1 MSRKKVTLQEG
12 FYAFPEIAAFLSG
25 LFFTILLLIIQSK
38 DDYSDTFTFFKI
50 TISNLFIITTPIMLT
65 SILFLFATIFSV
77 LACMASTDRN
87 LSYALYSTILFF
99 IGIFFM
105 LVSIFVIFLLLNI
118 WMAVVSLL
126 LSLLLLYGGFAID
139 WTSLSSEE

>member
-1 MSRKKVTLQEG
+1 MSRKKVTLHEG

-99 IGIFFM
+99 M

-118 WMAVVSLL
+118 WMAVVSFL